1 MQYKNFGKY
10 LCQVTGDINK
20 HYGRGVKNV
29 IYDIY

>member
-10 LCQVTGDINK
+10 LCQVTGDITK